1 MKKTLLALLF
11 LLGSKAVFAK
21 DLGVQGVNYEI
32 REQNLLSQIQDK
44 LKDAEKTGK
53 IAKMQEGFVKQ
64 SQARFNRP
72 QPITSITNAK
82 VSREWLYDPSV
93 SLDHDLKDQLGQ
105 VFYKAGTKV
114 NPLEKISLSN
124 ALIFI
129 DGDDSKQVNWAL
141 TEYKVR
147 NKRAKIILVKGAV
160 LDLMRAKKV
169 RIYFDQNGILT
180 SKFDIKHVPALLEQA
195 GKVLKVREVAI

>member
-72 QPITSITNAK
+72 QPVASITKAEK
-82 VSREWLYDPSV
+82 SRKWVYDPSI

-114 NPLEKISLSN
+114 NPLENISLTN

-129 DGDDSKQVNWAL
+129 DGDDEKQVNWAL
-141 TEYKVR
+141 AEYKAR

-160 LDLMRAKKV
+160 LDLMRTKKV

-180 SKFDIKHVPALLEQA
+180 SKFDIKHVPALLEQEN
-195 GKVLKVREVAI
+195 KMLKVQEVAI